1 MSAQMIAAGCR
12 NGKKGISDMAK
23 RECRSSAKRRLF
35 VIDIENIQG
44 KAILT
49 EEDAIATRNEIEGEF
64 EIGESDLVLI
74 GTSHKNNFLSAKFA
88 WPGAQHCFKPGHN
101 AHVR

>member
-1 MSAQMIAAGCR
+1 
-12 NGKKGISDMAK
+12 MAK
-23 RECRSSAKRRLF
+23 RECRSSAKRCLF

>member
-1 MSAQMIAAGCR
+1 MKLIRCH
-12 NGKKGISDMAK
+12 
-23 RECRSSAKRRLF
+23 
-35 VIDIENIQG
+35 IENIQG

-74 GTSHKNNFLSAKFA
+74 GPSHKNRRYAT
-88 WPGAQHCFKPGHN
+88 PP
-101 AHVR
+101 